1 MIRPVGR
8 FPPAGPLGRVPRAQR
23 YYQPTPIAHPPS
35 RRASLPSLGSTLSR
49 VLFAPAGRTPLRR
62 TWTAST
68 AAPAPRYRQGTNEPS
83 QVPGRPLRPCPALRP
98 RRSVRI
104 RPLSMRPLWPSAFYT
119 ASAPQRFFRGSITRP
134 SRFLCTLRRRGHPHT
149 SRDRNT
155 ARATLGPGLA
165 VSAFPLDVPV

>member
-1 MIRPVGR
+1 MIRPIGR

-62 TWTAST
+62 TWAAST

-83 QVPGRPLRPCPALRP
+83 QVPGRPLPTCPALRP
-98 RRSVRI
+98 RRSIRI
-104 RPLSMRPLWPSAFYT
+104 RPLLPSAHIT
-119 ASAPQRFFRGSITRP
+119 TSAPQESLSRLNHTACRP
-134 SRFLCTLRRRGHPHT
+134 PVYASQARSPPHH
-149 SRDRNT
+149 
-155 ARATLGPGLA
+155 ATLGSGGWPILTGSGLA
-165 VSAFPLDVPV
+165 PGGSR